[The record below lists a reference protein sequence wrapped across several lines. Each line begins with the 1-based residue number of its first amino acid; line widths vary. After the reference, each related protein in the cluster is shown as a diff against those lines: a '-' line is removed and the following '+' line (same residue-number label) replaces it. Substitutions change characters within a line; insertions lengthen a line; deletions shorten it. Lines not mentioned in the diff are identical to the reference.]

1 MIAAGIDWSNVAQQ
15 SFGAFF
21 GVNAMYFAIAA
32 IGLNVQ
38 FGYTGLLNFGQ
49 AGFMACGAYAL
60 GMTSHKF
67 GISMWWGIPIA
78 LAYALLLGL
87 IMGIP
92 TLRLRADYLAIVT
105 IALAEVIRLTV
116 RSVTFKDF
124 YGGSDGIN
132 GFAEEFRQATPF
144 NVSGRYDLSPFSQ
157 RVDGAGDVALY
168 LAYAAVAV
176 LLARLAVDRVRRR
189 WSVPLVVAWPVASLL
204 VYGAILLATWR
215 VGYGGL
221 SFKALTVGW
230 VIVAILGWFVWLIM
244 RSPWGRVLKGIR
256 EDEDAVRSLGK
267 SVYSYKLQALVLGG
281 AIATFSG
288 MMFSLDRGSVQP
300 DNYSR
305 DVTFYVLTAL
315 VLGGAAKV
323 SGSIVGPMLFWGV
336 LAFTDVFLNELYKAW
351 GNQVAIFG
359 LKFIASP
366 SQIGQYQQMFVGLML
381 ILLMVFR
388 PQGLFGN
395 RKEMALD
402 GR

>member
-1 MIAAGIDWSNVAQQ
+1 MIAYSLDWNNVAVA
-15 SFGAFF
+15 SLSAFF
-21 GVNAMYFAIAA
+21 GVNAMYYAIAA

-38 FGYTGLLNFGQ
+38 FGYAGLLNFGQ

-60 GMTSHKF
+60 GMTSHYF
-67 GISMWWGIPIA
+67 GISLWWGI
-78 LAYALLLGL
+78 LLGVVYAVGLGL

-105 IALAEVIRLTV
+105 IALAEVVRLTV
-116 RSVTFKDF
+116 RSVSFKT
-124 YGGSDGIN
+124 YYNGSDGIN
-132 GFAEEFRQATPF
+132 GFAEEFRQVTPF
-144 NVSGRYDLSPFSQ
+144 NQSGRYELSPFADS
-157 RVDGAGDVALY
+157 VSTGGAIALWVAFVLTALLFGMMTAQKLKSRKSWPLVPVWLASAAAY
-168 LAYAAVAV
+168 LGL
-176 LLARLAVDRVRRR
+176 LLAISTKLIY
-189 WSVPLVVAWPVASLL
+189 P
-204 VYGAILLATWR
+204 
-215 VGYGGL
+215 GL
-221 SFKALTVGW
+221 QFKSITVGW
-230 VIVAILGWFVWLIM
+230 VIVAILGWLVWLLM

-256 EDEDAVRSLGK
+256 EDEEAVRSLGK
-267 SVYSYKLQALVLGG
+267 SVYSYKMQALILGG
-281 AIATFSG
+281 VIATFAG
-288 MMFSLDRGSVQP
+288 MMLSLDRGSVQP

-305 DVTFYVLTAL
+305 DVTFFVLTAL

-351 GNQVAIFG
+351 GNNISIFG
-359 LKFIASP
+359 IELIASP
-366 SQIGQYQQMFVGLML
+366 SQIGQFQQMLVGAML